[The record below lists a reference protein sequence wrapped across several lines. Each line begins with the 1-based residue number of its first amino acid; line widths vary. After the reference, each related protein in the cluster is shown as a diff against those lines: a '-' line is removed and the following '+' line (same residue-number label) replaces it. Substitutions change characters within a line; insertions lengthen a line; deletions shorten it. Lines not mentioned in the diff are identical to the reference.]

1 MAWRRPGDKP
11 LSEPVMVSL
20 QTHICVTQPQWIN
33 HYWDYY
39 HGTYG
44 DVIKWKRFP
53 RYWLFVWGIHRW
65 PVNSRHKGQ
74 WRGALMFSLICA
86 WINGGVNNREAGD
99 LRRHTPS
106 CSLWRHRN
114 DYMKYMYPLI
124 NWVEVFLQNQNEYY
138 TKRWI
143 YPMAFVIIDNII
155 MFICVPNLCWVIKR
169 INCDSGV
176 QPPSNCNITKV
187 TRAKWVAQ
195 SCWCIC
201 FDLYWHTHSQLLMK
215 CLSDATRMN
224 TEPYDITMTWDVH
237 WGISNHPHPTV
248 CLTTPSG

>member
-1 MAWRRPGDKP
+1 METFSALLALCVGNSPVTGEFPSQRP
-11 LSEPVMVSL
+11 
-20 QTHICVTQPQWIN
+20 VTRSF
-33 HYWDYY
+33 
-39 HGTYG
+39 
-44 DVIKWKRFP
+44 DVF
-53 RYWLFVWGIHRW
+53 F
-65 PVNSRHKGQ
+65 
-74 WRGALMFSLICA
+74 
-86 WINGGVNNREAGD
+86 D
-99 LRRHTPS
+99 LRLNKRWSKQPWGWWFEAPS

-114 DYMKYMYPLI
+114 DYMKYMFPLI

-143 YPMAFVIIDNII
+143 YPTAFVIIDNII
-155 MFICVPNLCWVIKR
+155 MFICVPKLCWVIKR

-187 TRAKWVAQ
+187 PRAKWVAQ